1 MRNEKIKKIA
11 FAGILIALIVVMT
24 FTNLG
29 FIILPSSVSITL
41 VHIPVLIGAM
51 VLGKKYGALLG
62 FVFGFCSFILS
73 FFNISTNAPFTNPLV
88 SILPRILF
96 GFLVVPIYNLFYKLI
111 KNDIASSLITMIVS
125 SFLHTIIVLTMIFI
139 VWKTGFYF
147 GVDEFVANCGTLEGT
162 TLFKYIYAVLIS
174 NGLIE
179 MGLAGVVGTPIIK
192 AIKVI
197 ASKNQIKDDVQV
209 IEENDEH
216 PQEK

>member
-1 MRNEKIKKIA
+1 MRNEKIQKIA
-11 FAGILIALIVVMT
+11 FAGIMIALIVIMT

-96 GFLVVPIYNLFYKLI
+96 GFIVFPLYNLLYKWI
-111 KNDIASSLITMIVS
+111 KNDIASSLITMIVAS
-125 SFLHTIIVLTMIFI
+125 LFHTLIVLSAIYI
-139 VWKTGFYF
+139 AWKTGFYF

-179 MGLAGVVGTPIIK
+179 MGLAGVVGTPIVK
-192 AIKVI
+192 AIKVL
-197 ASKNQIKDDVQV
+197 ANKNKVSENKEV
-209 IEENDEH
+209 VEETKE
-216 PQEK
+216 ETK